1 MAAIFLRSGQLYIKV
16 IRKYELLYSRQ
27 IGDQMVEV
35 SSLGRVEGRNLE
47 ISCNCCE
54 SSWNVEKKKWGGIDT
69 YRTAL
74 WICMYVWRC
83 SVQLGQTLAYMI
95 AEPGSDKARL

>member
-35 SSLGRVEGRNLE
+35 SSLGRVEGSNLE
-47 ISCNCCE
+47 ISCCG
-54 SSWNVEKKKWGGIDT
+54 SSWNGEKKKWGD
-69 YRTAL
+69 
-74 WICMYVWRC
+74 
-83 SVQLGQTLAYMI
+83 
-95 AEPGSDKARL
+95 